1 MSKKISQAQ
10 ARRWKRE
17 LEELKETTRADR
29 VWCNGAHIRSV
40 NIGSETK
47 AVLEAVKDV
56 GCSLAVRLNGDHL
69 YIYGVR

>member
-17 LEELKETTRADR
+17 LDEMKRTARADR
-29 VWCNGAHIRSV
+29 SWTHGAHIRTV
-40 NIGSETK
+40 AVGSETK
-47 AVLEAVKDV
+47 AVLEAVKDI
-56 GCSLAVRLNGDHL
+56 GCALAVRLNGDHL